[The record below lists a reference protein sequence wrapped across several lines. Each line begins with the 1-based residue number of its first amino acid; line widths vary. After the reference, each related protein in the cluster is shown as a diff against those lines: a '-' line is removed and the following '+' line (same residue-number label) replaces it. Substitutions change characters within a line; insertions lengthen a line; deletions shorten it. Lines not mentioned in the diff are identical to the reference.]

1 MMKELPAGGREAHV
15 SPLYGLLT
23 RLRVLARRR
32 NGEGHSLRETLE
44 ELIEEDEEEEG
55 QDRAEFSEQER
66 SCCSTR

>member
-32 NGEGHSLRETLE
+32 S
-44 ELIEEDEEEEG
+44 
-55 QDRAEFSEQER
+55 R
-66 SCCSTR
+66 S